1 MRPVW
6 KGKCLLDLGGEAC
19 EKRPLGRPSSSWED
33 NIKIDLQEIGWG
45 VDWIHLAQ
53 DKEGWRAVMNF
64 RFPYNWGGHF
74 SKWAAIRF
82 FRECAPCSK

>member
-1 MRPVW
+1 MGWSCGLYGKGSAYWIWVGKPV
-6 KGKCLLDLGGEAC
+6 K
-19 EKRPLGRPSSSWED
+19 KRPLGRPRSRWED

-74 SKWAAIRF
+74 
-82 FRECAPCSK
+82 